1 MPQPTENVVIAL
13 CCAPDSATAQ
23 HLTQELL
30 SQRLAACVNLISGIQ
45 SHYWWQG
52 EIQSADEV
60 MMIIKTT
67 EDRTEALKGFV
78 QTHHPYDTPELIVV
92 PISAGLDAYLA
103 WVKKETR
110 PQTRAGLLSE
120 AADR

>member
-13 CCAPDSATAQ
+13 CGAPDSATAQ

-60 MMIIKTT
+60 LMIIKTT

-110 PQTRAGLLSE
+110 P
-120 AADR
+120 

>member
-1 MPQPTENVVIAL
+1 MPQPKENVVIAL
-13 CCAPDSATAQ
+13 CCAPDSSTAQ
-23 HLTQELL
+23 RLTQELL

-52 EIQSADEV
+52 KMQSADEV
-60 MMIIKTT
+60 LMIIKTT
-67 EDRTEALKGFV
+67 EDRTEALKGFM
-78 QTHHPYDTPELIVV
+78 QTHHPYDTPELIVL

-110 PQTRAGLLSE
+110 P
-120 AADR
+120 

>member
-1 MPQPTENVVIAL
+1 
-13 CCAPDSATAQ
+13 
-23 HLTQELL
+23 
-30 SQRLAACVNLISGIQ
+30 
-45 SHYWWQG
+45 
-52 EIQSADEV
+52 
-60 MMIIKTT
+60 MIIKTT

-110 PQTRAGLLSE
+110 P
-120 AADR
+120 